1 MSREGLRLSLLDNNN
16 SSNGNNNGAPTL
28 TTPTLTPTT
37 LRNIEQMLLD
47 SGDAP
52 VLTCEPPEL
61 HENAAGFVPPSV
73 DIPLPEYED
82 KLQTS
87 LDWVLTQPPP
97 QSPNNLGS
105 QQSTTYSST
114 PPVPPVIASLIK
126 DPSAAA
132 LPGPTNI
139 LLPLLSNL
147 TPVSS
152 MNNTSQS
159 IALPSVPCS
168 LINSSNRDNQNSSTI
183 SPISSSIINNNNINN
198 NNNNNNMINNNN
210 NNSAI
215 INNNIKKRSTACAEL
230 TIPTTTTS
238 RRNNEKSIND
248 DHSDSSQLTPDE
260 KLKRDLRRERNKEA
274 AARCRKRRLD
284 QTLNLQD
291 EVEEL
296 DSKKISLQKELESL
310 RTQKE
315 ELELLLKNHK
325 AGHCA
330 VLLKG
335 GDGIVK
341 KEPLENEEPLCIK
354 SELSGLEDS
363 SAKLAC
369 TVGGQ

>member
-159 IALPSVPCS
+159 IALPS
-168 LINSSNRDNQNSSTI
+168 
-183 SPISSSIINNNNINN
+183 
-198 NNNNNNMINNNN
+198 
-210 NNSAI
+210 
-215 INNNIKKRSTACAEL
+215 KRSTACAEL